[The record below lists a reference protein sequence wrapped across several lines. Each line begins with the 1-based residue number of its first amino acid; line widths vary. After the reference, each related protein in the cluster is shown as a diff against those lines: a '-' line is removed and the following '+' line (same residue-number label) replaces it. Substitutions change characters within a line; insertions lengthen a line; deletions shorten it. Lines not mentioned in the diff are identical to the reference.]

1 MINYAEIINGVVVN
15 IIVATEAHIL
25 TIPGQFVKIND
36 ALNANMCSTGSS
48 YNKEKNA
55 FARQKPYGSWTL
67 NEDTFIWEP
76 PVAKPLS
83 GISIW
88 DEESLVWVDV
98 TPVEI
103 EISTPEA

>member
-1 MINYAEIINGVVVN
+1 MINYAEIIDGVVVN
-15 IIVATEAHIL
+15 IIVATEAAIS
-25 TIPGQFVKIND
+25 TMSGQFIKVND
-36 ALNANMCSTGSS
+36 ALNGAECTTGSI

-55 FARQKPYGSWTL
+55 FARQKPYESWSL
-67 NEDTFIWEP
+67 NEDTFVWEP
-76 PVAKPLS
+76 PVAKPTE

-103 EISTPEA
+103 EISNP

>member
-1 MINYAEIINGVVVN
+1 MINYAEVIDGVVTN
-15 IIVATEAHIL
+15 IIVATEASVL
-25 TIPGQFVKIND
+25 TMPGQFVKISD
-36 ALNANMCSTGSS
+36 ALNGNMCSTGSI

-76 PVAKPLS
+76 PVAKPTE

-88 DEESLVWVDV
+88 DEESLTWIDV

-103 EISTPEA
+103 ELNIP